1 MKVTRSAPE
10 GAKMAEIEPWLEE
23 LGLGQHADVFEENE
37 IDTDLGRDV
46 GWGMGYYCC
55 TRRQEA

>member
-46 GWGMGYYCC
+46 GWGMG
-55 TRRQEA
+55 